1 LTLSK
6 AQDVGR
12 TRYVSLA
19 ARIVVAVVAIGWL
32 LHGQDWAELGRVFR
46 RLNLWY
52 FVLGLAAFTASQLI
66 IAFRWWVLLRAQ
78 QIHITGSATIRLHF
92 LGLFYNNVMPGAVGG
107 DLLKAW
113 YVTKHTNKRLAGA
126 LSVFVDRFIGSVG
139 LVIMAVFTYLLLI
152 HRPLSEPGE
161 AGAGGAGSWLGQYQS
176 VIFWVLAGI
185 LAVLVVMLVQP
196 YGRARIRQ
204 GLGRALR
211 RGADLLRE
219 AKDAALVY
227 CRKPL
232 TILWTML
239 LTFAAQSVVIVAF
252 WLLGRNLGIGAGPAH
267 YFFIFPV
274 TWVVGALP
282 ISIAGLGVVEAPTV
296 ALFVHLTGA
305 LRESALALVLCQ
317 RLIWVVASLPGAA
330 VHLLGAHLPGDLC

>member
-1 LTLSK
+1 MSK
-6 AQDVGR
+6 AQDAGR
-12 TRYVSLA
+12 IRYLSLA
-19 ARIVVAVVAIGWL
+19 ARIIVAVAAVGWV
-32 LHGQDWAELGRVFR
+32 LHGQDWAQLGRVFR
-46 RLNLWY
+46 RLSPWY
-52 FVLGLAAFTASQLI
+52 FVLGLVAFIINQLI

-78 QIHITGSATIRLHF
+78 EIRIAAGATVRLHF

-113 YVTKHTNKRLAGA
+113 YVTKHTDKRLAGA

-139 LVIMAVFTYLLLI
+139 LVFMAVFTYLLFI
-152 HRPLSEPGE
+152 HRPLGGADE
-161 AGAGGAGSWLGQYQS
+161 AGPGGAEPWFGQHKNL
-176 VIFWVLAGI
+176 IFWVFVGI
-185 LAVLVVMLVQP
+185 LAAVVVALLQP

-204 GLGRALR
+204 TLGRTLH
-211 RGADLLRE
+211 RGVDLLWE
-219 AKDAALVY
+219 VKNAALVY

-252 WLLGRNLGIGAGPAH
+252 WLLGRNLGINSAGLAH

-296 ALFVHLTGA
+296 ALFVLLA
-305 LRESALALVLCQ
+305 NAPKESALALAMCQ
-317 RLIWVVASLPGAA
+317 RLIWVVASLPGAV